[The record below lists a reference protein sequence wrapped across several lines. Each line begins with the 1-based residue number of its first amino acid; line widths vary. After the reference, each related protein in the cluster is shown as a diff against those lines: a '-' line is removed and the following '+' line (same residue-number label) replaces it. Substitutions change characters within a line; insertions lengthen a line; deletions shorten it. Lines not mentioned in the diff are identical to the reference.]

1 MTTIQVRDHLSNT
14 PEHVEELARALGKG
28 QRLAVFKAIYRGKK
42 RVKTVGELMKAT
54 GLSRVRV
61 LQLAGELADR
71 GFVEQEKIDGETAY
85 RTIRFF
91 QVNKRKV
98 LRFNGNPKALEK
110 LATKRRVKLSVR
122 LPRTVKL
129 STKGADVARVTID
142 DIDTF
147 AAVRGVPHG
156 DSLPKSVS
164 EDEFKLGV
172 QAVVGQ
178 AGQFKDWPGEN
189 SDLYTSRLMIGG
201 KRVTAAFAFKGPGQ
215 PGKLTPGRMGKNG
228 DQAQRMF
235 QLDADIFLA
244 QHWREIEPTV
254 VETMRTYA
262 VAKSIATG
270 RLIRYGVIDGQ
281 DSERL
286 RQAYPKK
293 FGL

>member
-1 MTTIQVRDHLSNT
+1 MATLQVRDHLSNT
-14 PEHVEELARALGKG
+14 PEHIEELARALGKG
-28 QRLAVFKAIYRGKK
+28 QRLAVFKAIYRGKR

-54 GLSRVRV
+54 GLSHVRV

-98 LRFNGNPKALEK
+98 LQSNGNPKALEK
-110 LATKRRVKLSVR
+110 LATKRRMKLTVR
-122 LPRTVKL
+122 LPRTVRL
-129 STKGADVARVTID
+129 STKGANVARLTID

-147 AAVRGVPHG
+147 AAVRDVPHG
-156 DSLPKSVS
+156 ASMPKSVS
-164 EDEFKLGV
+164 EDEFKGGI
-172 QAVVGQ
+172 QAVIGQVGD
-178 AGQFKDWPGEN
+178 FKDWPGEN
-189 SDLYTSRLMIGG
+189 SDLYTSRLKVDG

-235 QLDADIFLA
+235 QLDADVFVA
-244 QHWREIEPTV
+244 QHWREIEPSV
-254 VETMRTYA
+254 VETMRIYA

-270 RLIRYGVIDGQ
+270 KLIRYVVIDGQ